1 MERRLNGT
9 VPIVQAMDAVS
20 FAEIAA
26 LIGEI
31 YLVLL
36 ALLIVGVAITQA
48 VDAPM
53 AFIRIDDP
61 AIASNFT
68 A

>member
-1 MERRLNGT
+1 MERRLNAT
-9 VPIVQAMDAVS
+9 APIAQAMDAVS

-26 LIGEI
+26 LMGEI

-36 ALLIVGVAITQA
+36 ALLVVGTAIIQA

-53 AFIRIDDP
+53 ASIQIDDP
-61 AIASNFT
+61 AVASNFT

>member
-1 MERRLNGT
+1 MERRLNAM
-9 VPIVQAMDAVS
+9 VPIAQVTDAAS
-20 FAEIAA
+20 FGEIAA

-36 ALLIVGVAITQA
+36 ALLVVGAAIIQA
-48 VDAPM
+48 VNAPM
-53 AFIRIDDP
+53 AFIQIDDA
-61 AIASNFT
+61 AIASNFS

>member
-1 MERRLNGT
+1 MERRLIAT
-9 VPIVQAMDAVS
+9 LLIAQATDAVS
-20 FAEIAA
+20 FADIAA
-26 LIGEI
+26 LMGEI

-36 ALLIVGVAITQA
+36 ALLVVGAAIIQA

-53 AFIRIDDP
+53 AFIQIDDP

>member
-1 MERRLNGT
+1 MERRLNAT
-9 VPIVQAMDAVS
+9 APIAQAMDAVS

-26 LIGEI
+26 LMGEI

-36 ALLIVGVAITQA
+36 VVVGAAIIGA

-53 AFIRIDDP
+53 ASIQIDDP

>member
-1 MERRLNGT
+1 MANRLSAGASVAHRT
-9 VPIVQAMDAVS
+9 DAMS
-20 FAEIAA
+20 SSEIAA
-26 LIGEI
+26 LIGEV

-36 ALLIVGVAITQA
+36 ALLVVGAAITQA
-48 VDAPM
+48 VDASM
-53 AFIRIDDP
+53 TFIQIDDP

>member
-1 MERRLNGT
+1 MERRLNAT
-9 VPIVQAMDAVS
+9 APITQATDAVS
-20 FAEIAA
+20 FAEITA
-26 LIGEI
+26 LMGEI

-36 ALLIVGVAITQA
+36 ALVVVGAAIIGA

-53 AFIRIDDP
+53 ASIQIDDP

>member
-1 MERRLNGT
+1 MERRLNAI
-9 VPIVQAMDAVS
+9 VPIAQATDAVS

-36 ALLIVGVAITQA
+36 ALLVVGAAIIQA

-53 AFIRIDDP
+53 AFIQIDDP

>member
-1 MERRLNGT
+1 MERRLDAPA
-9 VPIVQAMDAVS
+9 PITQATDAVS
-20 FAEIAA
+20 LAEITA

-36 ALLIVGVAITQA
+36 ALLVVGAAIIEA
-48 VDAPM
+48 ADAPM
-53 AFIRIDDP
+53 ASIQIDNP